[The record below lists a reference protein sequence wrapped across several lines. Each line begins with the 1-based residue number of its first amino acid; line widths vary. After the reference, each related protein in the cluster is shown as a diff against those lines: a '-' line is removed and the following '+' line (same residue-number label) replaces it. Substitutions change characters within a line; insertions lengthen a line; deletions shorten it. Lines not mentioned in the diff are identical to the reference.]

1 MGFASDFGSNLKAAR
16 KAIGMTQTAL
26 GQTIGKT
33 ATCICQYENGD
44 RMPNLMLLRDLA
56 DVLGMSL
63 DDLVPEHV
71 NEHVMPCEGQ
81 MDIYDVMEEN

>member
-1 MGFASDFGSNLKAAR
+1 MGFANDFGSNLMTAR
-16 KAIGMTQTAL
+16 KAVGMTQRDL

-33 ATCICQYENGD
+33 ATCICQYENGI

-63 DDLVPEHV
+63 DDLVPQHV
-71 NEHVMPCEGQ
+71 NMHVMPCDGQ
-81 MDIYDVMEEN
+81 MDIYEVIEED